1 MSLKRF
7 LHEPLVHFLLL
18 GICIFSL
25 NSLVNSNS
33 QRPDS
38 IDIVVDDHDIDR
50 LVNQYKQVWNEEPSP
65 ETIKKLI
72 DQYIHSE
79 VMYREALALK
89 LDHNDEIIKRR
100 LKQKYEFL
108 IKDMITTNQVSDED
122 LQTYYADHSSD
133 FSTEK
138 SYSFY
143 QFYFSPD
150 NRNNPLSDA
159 SEFIQSH
166 RSTSKSVVANLPP
179 ADLSHLKQYYT
190 QLSIQQIRQ
199 EFGLDFADAFQDIND
214 ASWYGPIASGFGIH
228 VLYIVDVQFSQI
240 EDFDQ
245 VKDQVLEA
253 YEKDL
258 IQQYN
263 ETIYKSV
270 LENYAID
277 ITLDKWANL
286 NQ

>member
-1 MSLKRF
+1 MSLKRI
-7 LHEPLVHFLLL
+7 LAEPLVHFLLL
-18 GICIFSL
+18 GMCIFLL
-25 NSLVNSNS
+25 NSLFNSSS

-38 IDIVVDDHDIDR
+38 IDIVVDDNDIDR
-50 LVNQYKQVWNEEPSP
+50 LVTQYKQVWNEEPSP
-65 ETIKKLI
+65 ATIKKLI
-72 DQYIHSE
+72 DQYVHSE

-122 LQTYYADHSSD
+122 LQAYYADHSSD

-150 NRNNPLSDA
+150 KRTNPLSDA

-166 RSTSKSVVANLPP
+166 RLTSKSVIPNLPP
-179 ADLSHLKQYYT
+179 ADLSHLKQHYT

-199 EFGLDFADAFQDIND
+199 EFGQDFADAFQDINA
-214 ASWYGPIASGFGIH
+214 ASWYGPISSGFGIH
-228 VLYIVDVQFSQI
+228 VLYIVDVQLSRI

-253 YEKDL
+253 FEKDL

-263 ETIYKSV
+263 ETIYDSV
-270 LENYAID
+270 LENYSINID
-277 ITLDKWANL
+277 LDKWASI